1 VADAAGK
8 AAPAAAEAANAR
20 KELGALAGDVARAG
34 PEAARHAAALEKALG
49 DLENDAG
56 AAAAIDRTA
65 VAAEGGALETS
76 AGPFTSSCAGCA
88 AAMSAALAG
97 LGGAGPGILA
107 SGPCGAALD
116 DAAKI
121 GELFTKIRRFVG
133 AVVTLSQ
140 AIRRSGQD
148 LASAAEAL
156 LRLGKELGRDSQK
169 GLERLEASLN
179 RAIDA
184 IALAGRTYDSEVAP
198 RAVKLAPSVLQQLA
212 DNTDRLMTCHG
223 KLQDLAGRKTKRL
236 APVRVNGTLDVPGD
250 LTLPRPIAR
259 VRLGDLP
266 PTKGRGTP

>member
-1 VADAAGK
+1 MADAAGK

-20 KELGALAGDVARAG
+20 KERGAGGGDVAGAG
-34 PEAARHAAALEKALG
+34 AEAERQAASLEKALG
-49 DLENDAG
+49 RVESVAG

-156 LRLGKELGRDSQK
+156 LGLGQELDATRRR
-169 GLERLEASLN
+169 LERLEASLN
-179 RAIDA
+179 RAVDA

-259 VRLGDLP
+259 IRLGDLP